1 MCAYI
6 CIYVYIYM
14 RGDLLGELAHATME
28 AEKFHDMHAICKLE
42 ILEYWYYGSVQVQKP
57 QN

>member
-1 MCAYI
+1 
-6 CIYVYIYM
+6 M